1 MESLDSYEEIAHDD
15 HNTELREETANL
27 GYWSWVAELSNVPFD
42 FFYMQY
48 EKRVKDNGGSMVLEA
63 HSGATCFF
71 FSFLFLHG
79 RRRLGLSSVWICSN
93 TVFRARRKARTGSG
107 ILGCLIWSL
116 LGPRFCFAFLS
127 LDGQGR

>member
-71 FSFLFLHG
+71 FSFLFFFCTEDEDWGSLVCG
-79 RRRLGLSSVWICSN
+79 FAPTQSFVQDERR
-93 TVFRARRKARTGSG
+93 
-107 ILGCLIWSL
+107 
-116 LGPRFCFAFLS
+116 GPA
-127 LDGQGR
+127 QGFWAV